1 MSLLKKFV
9 NSRKFWATVVGFIT
23 VLSTA
28 LEDGTLSQGEVNAL
42 AGIIIGYV
50 FSVAF
55 EDGMTN
61 RVNWNS
67 VAPTSP
73 PLTIETVQSVPET
86 GTTVETVV
94 SEAVGDDNLK
104 VSAQRSYA
112 TNPTTGRIQRI
123 EES

>member
-67 VAPTSP
+67 VASP
-73 PLTIETVQSVPET
+73 NQQWSLLDVQSIPET
-86 GTTVETVV
+86 GTTVETVQPLG
-94 SEAVGDDNLK
+94 SDA
-104 VSAQRSYA
+104 STYA

>member
-1 MSLLKKFV
+1 MFVLRKETPLSLLKKFI
-9 NSRKFWATVVGFIT
+9 NSRKFWATVVGFVT

-67 VAPTSP
+67 TTTTTTSETPTGEVQR
-73 PLTIETVQSVPET
+73 TETD
-86 GTTVETVV
+86 VV
-94 SEAVGDDNLK
+94 KE
-104 VSAQRSYA
+104 
-112 TNPTTGRIQRI
+112 
-123 EES
+123 

>member
-1 MSLLKKFV
+1 MSLLKKFI
-9 NSRKFWATVVGFIT
+9 NSRKFWATVVGFVT

-67 VAPTSP
+67 TTTTTTSETPTGEVQR
-73 PLTIETVQSVPET
+73 TETD
-86 GTTVETVV
+86 VV
-94 SEAVGDDNLK
+94 KE
-104 VSAQRSYA
+104 
-112 TNPTTGRIQRI
+112 
-123 EES
+123 